1 MKTFFADWVN
11 LWEEDQL
18 VNGDLVKARPAIR
31 EESIEPRQ
39 YKDGRCRESGE
50 PWDVNLANA
59 PFRLLAIVNRLDLD
73 TGIIID
79 Y

>member
-1 MKTFFADWVN
+1 METLSKRVPPFVRSRSSLGSTRMDT
-11 LWEEDQL
+11 
-18 VNGDLVKARPAIR
+18 
-31 EESIEPRQ
+31 
-39 YKDGRCRESGE
+39 CRESGE